1 MGKKHDENKDVR
13 LVSRIAKVS
22 IYDKTIRVS
31 KSQPIGIK
39 TWGRIDFLTHY
50 CGYVLIYDGSIA
62 VKSRMVSTDSDSITS
77 KKKQAKQAIKDNSL
91 KNKKKR

>member
-1 MGKKHDENKDVR
+1 MGKKYDENKDVR
-13 LVSRIAKVS
+13 LVSRIAKIS
-22 IYDKTIRVS
+22 IYDKTIRVN

-39 TWGRIDFLTHY
+39 TWGRIDFLTNY
-50 CGYVLIYDGSIA
+50 CGYVLIYDGSVA
-62 VKSRMVSTDSDSITS
+62 VKSRMVSTDSDNTTS